1 MTFVAYDVFRIMMF
15 VAHDVLEYVAYRVCH
30 SAGLSGLFE
39 YLDLNQLNNRPDTG
53 TGYRKMPDILAG

>member
-1 MTFVAYDVFRIMMF
+1 MMF